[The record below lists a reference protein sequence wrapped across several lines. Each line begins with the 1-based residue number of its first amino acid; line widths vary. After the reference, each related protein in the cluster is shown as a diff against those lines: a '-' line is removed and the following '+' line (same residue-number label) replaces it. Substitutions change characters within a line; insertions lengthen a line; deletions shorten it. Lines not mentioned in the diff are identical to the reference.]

1 MYMKWLKIFRMPDN
15 FLVKA
20 IVDLLIIQSNIYIRP
35 NERMRSGLHAIC
47 TSSSF
52 PIGSKW
58 HNKVW
63 VYLYIQRRLRLPNNE
78 NNTESKLPAQ
88 SWRDLLGATGPTPA
102 GGVVLLSLLAV
113 PLLVLLIGSILLLLL
128 LLLLLRPVTL
138 LVSPGLL
145 LTSCLLLPSSL
156 SIVPLLKYINICV
169 KVINNWCMQLLK
181 LIL

>member
-1 MYMKWLKIFRMPDN
+1 MIKNFQNARQFPCQSNSWSPDN
-15 FLVKA
+15 TKQYIYTTQWENEKWIACYMYEFILPYRFQVTQ
-20 IVDLLIIQSNIYIRP
+20 QSI
-35 NERMRSGLHAIC
+35 GL
-47 TSSSF
+47 
-52 PIGSKW
+52 
-58 HNKVW
+58 
-63 VYLYIQRRLRLPNNE
+63 LYIQRRLGLPNNE

-88 SWRDLLGATGPTPA
+88 SRRDLLGATGPTPA

-145 LTSCLLLPSSL
+145 LTSCRLLPSSL

-181 LIL
+181 LFL